1 LTNTTVIYTD
11 GSCHTQHK
19 IGAWAAIVFI
29 NNKKTVLSGKEINTT
44 HNRME
49 ILAVLKA
56 IAFVLENNCT
66 NKPLQIITDSQ
77 YVVQLKSRQQKLS
90 AKEFFTKK
98 GNVLNNADL
107 IIQLFHYLDILP
119 VELIKIKAHL
129 KQGDTINY
137 NIEVDKL
144 ARHIVRNA
152 VDAII

>member
-1 LTNTTVIYTD
+1 LTTNTIIYTD

-29 NNKKTVLSGKEINTT
+29 NNKKNVLSGKEINTT

-56 IAFVLENNCT
+56 IAFATESNAAT
-66 NKPLQIITDSQ
+66 TPLQIITDSQ

-90 AKEFFTKK
+90 ANEFITKK
-98 GNVLNNADL
+98 GNALNNADL
-107 IIQLFHYLDILP
+107 IIQLYHYIDILP
-119 VELIKIKAHL
+119 IEFIKIKAHL
-129 KQGDTINY
+129 KQGDAINY

-144 ARHIVRNA
+144 ARNIVRNA